1 MSSLRCDM
9 TNNAAKQTDNHYSKK
24 EAAAKEDS

>member
-1 MSSLRCDM
+1 M